1 MKADSSLRLEMLLG
15 VEAAFWMNPQNSFE
29 LDLTTEKY
37 GEKI

>member
-1 MKADSSLRLEMLLG
+1 VPGDE
-15 VEAAFWMNPQNSFE
+15 VAFWMNPQNSFE